1 MRVVDTNILV
11 YAHREE
17 FQRHETALGYLRD
30 IACSPEPWVLLWPC
44 LYEFVR
50 VVTHPRLFEP
60 PTPLEQAI
68 EAVEGLLASPS
79 VLLVGEG
86 KRHSAWFSKALRRAG
101 ATGNLAFDAHIAAL
115 MKEHGISEIVTA
127 DRDFHRFPEIT
138 VVNPFTTSRM

>member
-1 MRVVDTNILV
+1 LRAVDTNILV

-17 FQRHETALGYLRD
+17 FQRHDAALEFLRG

-60 PTPLEQAI
+60 PTPLDDAV
-68 EAVEGLLASPS
+68 EAVEGLLSSSS
-79 VLLVGEG
+79 VLLFGEG
-86 KRHSAWFSKALRRAG
+86 KRHPSWFSKMLRHSG

-115 MKEHGISEIVTA
+115 MKEHGIPEIVTA
-127 DRDFHRFPEIT
+127 DRDFHRFPGIR
-138 VVNPFTTSRM
+138 VSNPF